1 MPELERLASETL
13 ECTSGAQRE
22 LGRRMVAPSNLSPLA
37 HTSPA
42 SDGANLDAQSSRM
55 MPPLILL
62 DVPHLNEW
70 APQWDQLV
78 DSSPLPSPFLRSWW
92 LAGTSQSGRHFLL
105 VVDDAQLVGG
115 LALEERHHTSSI
127 RMMGSGSASDHL
139 DLLAAPGHEE
149 AVLSLL
155 RDWFRRPGWRLLDL
169 NGVHSESRLVEVL
182 PGRVR
187 RETMA
192 VAPFAMLPES
202 AEAYRSTLSSQFRRN
217 LRRSADRL
225 RAEGLTQQTVRGSGV
240 VASLDTLRILHYLQW
255 GDRSNFLPVF
265 DRFVAGCAGGAVV
278 DEVVVHELVS
288 EDSVVAS
295 VMAFEVAGRVS
306 LYQSARQADPRWRDA
321 TTVLL
326 ATIIDDACD
335 RGFREVDFLRG
346 EEAYKG
352 RFAPNRRE
360 VIRLIAGKGI
370 VGQLGR
376 IAVTANARAK
386 RTAVWTVHLWRSLT
400 ARLRN

>member
-1 MPELERLASETL
+1 MAS
-13 ECTSGAQRE
+13 Q
-22 LGRRMVAPSNLSPLA
+22 SNLTPLA

-115 LALEERHHTSSI
+115 LALEERHHMSSI
-127 RMMGSGSASDHL
+127 RMMGYGSASDHL
-139 DLLAAPGHEE
+139 DLLAAPDHEA
-149 AVLSLL
+149 AVLRLL

-169 NGVHSESRLVEVL
+169 NGVHSESRLVEIL

-192 VAPFAMLPES
+192 VAPFAMLPDS
-202 AEAYRSTLSSQFRRN
+202 AEAYSSTLSSQFRRN

-225 RAEGLTQQTVRGSGV
+225 RAEGVTQRTVRGSAV
-240 VASLDTLRILHYLQW
+240 VASLETLRILHHLQW
-255 GDRSNFLPVF
+255 GTRSNFLPAF
-265 DRFVAGCAGGAVV
+265 DRFLAGCAGGAEV

-288 EDSVVAS
+288 EDTVVAT

-306 LYQSARQADPRWRDA
+306 LYQSARRADPRWRDA

-376 IAVTANARAK
+376 TAVTANGRAK
-386 RTAVWTVHLWRSLT
+386 RLAVWTVHLWRTLT
-400 ARLRN
+400 ARSRN